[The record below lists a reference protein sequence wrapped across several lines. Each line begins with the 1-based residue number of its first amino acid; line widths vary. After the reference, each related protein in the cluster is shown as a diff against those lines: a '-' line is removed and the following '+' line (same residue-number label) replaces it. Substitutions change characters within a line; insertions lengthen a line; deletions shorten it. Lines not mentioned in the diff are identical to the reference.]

1 MFDGHLVRQV
11 ELLVAATY
19 QVGIASLE
27 EVIPN
32 SGTHK
37 AVVSRY
43 IYFTVFV

>member
-1 MFDGHLVRQV
+1 
-11 ELLVAATY
+11 VAAAY
-19 QVGIASLE
+19 QIGITSLK

-43 IYFTVFV
+43 IYLTVFV